1 MKLFSIY
8 IDMGALLT
16 VIIEKADNNYSAYI
30 DGIDGIVTTGNS
42 IDEIKKN
49 MVEAIELYVET
60 CKELDLEC
68 PEELE
73 GDYQLNFKMD
83 VKSLL
88 EFYSGIFTKAGLE
101 RITGINQKQLWHYA
115 SGNRNPR
122 PEQKI
127 KIETALH
134 KLGEDLL
141 SINL

>member
-1 MKLFSIY
+1 M
-8 IDMGALLT
+8 DRQLT

-30 DGIDGIVTTGNS
+30 DGIDGIVTTGNT

>member
-1 MKLFSIY
+1 MNMLNT
-8 IDMGALLT
+8 LLT

-30 DGIDGIVTTGNS
+30 DGIDGIITTGNT

>member
-1 MKLFSIY
+1 
-8 IDMGALLT
+8 MGALLT